1 MIVFQASIFFL
12 HIFKLLSSSSS
23 SLLDEKEKMTDV
35 IFYTCGFIF
44 FFDQKKKH
52 CEQLR
57 VFIALQ
63 GFWFLYFVNHTIHIH
78 THTHSLTHA
87 HTPQKREHKNKRS
100 QGKKKTK
107 TSRGV
112 SKNSSY
118 NQKEIVKCLCSSSLR
133 WTKAQYL
140 QVYAHCIAMAKCC

>member
-1 MIVFQASIFFL
+1 MPAAFQCFYVSMNWRLRLPLTKNKSRVRHNMIVFQASIFFL

-100 QGKKKTK
+100 
-107 TSRGV
+107 
-112 SKNSSY
+112 
-118 NQKEIVKCLCSSSLR
+118 
-133 WTKAQYL
+133 
-140 QVYAHCIAMAKCC
+140 